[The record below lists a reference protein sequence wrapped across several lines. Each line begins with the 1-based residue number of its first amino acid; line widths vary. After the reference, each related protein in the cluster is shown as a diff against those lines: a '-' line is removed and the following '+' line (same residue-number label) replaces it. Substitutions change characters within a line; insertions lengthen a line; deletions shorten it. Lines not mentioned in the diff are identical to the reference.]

1 MKSEN
6 ILTLEECMDRIA
18 QRAVKY
24 ELLRHPVYY
33 QSWDDLIKQPT
44 ERLELLLTKA
54 AELCIS
60 QFKNQLEEKNKEVE
74 RLKAENNRFNKE
86 LDIVHRCLTELCD
99 IDTIYPV
106 IRRCL
111 DEIELLNP

>member
-6 ILTLEECMDRIA
+6 ILTLEEC
-18 QRAVKY
+18 KY
-24 ELLRHPVYY
+24 EVASKNGYDLDRSFAAERFHGNIGLL
-33 QSWDDLIKQPT
+33 D
-44 ERLELLLTKA
+44 EA
-54 AELCIS
+54 AELYAS